1 MFTLVLILSVLTGF
15 LFSRSG
21 RAKGAWYLRATTD
34 FLVFSVPYQRV
45 ITAQRTLPSQL
56 PWLYPYLHWILTFP
70 LPTHLEWTHKARGD
84 GWQGYWVGPN
94 AAAVNDMETLAA
106 SADFVILDMHG
117 GGFTAGNALM
127 YLRTLVQWIADIE
140 NGYGLRGLILSV
152 EYGRLVFNA
161 LITGDGTETSHAGG
175 CLVLN
180 LLAKGCECAA
190 AVTISPW
197 TRLRSDASTIHT
209 LKDKDWISASG
220 LKVCE
225 DAYVPEGV
233 DAHSSEISPFYQ
245 TSFKNYPPLLVTYGT
260 GELFIEDIQAFVNKA
275 RKDQATV
282 DVLLRENMAHK
293 WSMQPLYCPSLQAW
307 KSDNA
312 AIAQWMASH
321 LRAKE

>member
-1 MFTLVLILSVLTGF
+1 
-15 LFSRSG
+15 
-21 RAKGAWYLRATTD
+21 
-34 FLVFSVPYQRV
+34 
-45 ITAQRTLPSQL
+45 
-56 PWLYPYLHWILTFP
+56 
-70 LPTHLEWTHKARGD
+70 
-84 GWQGYWVGPN
+84 
-94 AAAVNDMETLAA
+94 METLAA

-127 YLRTLVQWIADIE
+127 YLRTLVQWLADIE

-152 EYGRLVFNA
+152 EYELAPNA
-161 LITGDGTETSHAGG
+161 KWPRQVNECMAAYEHIRSLLPPERIILAGDSAGG

-282 DVLLRENMAHK
+282 DVLVRENMAHK

-312 AIAQWMASH
+312 AIAQWMVSH